1 MGLSLSSS
9 KKKRK
14 NYLDMGKYG
23 YSIFVGNLSRRA
35 RRDDLHD
42 LFRDIGK
49 VVEVDIK
56 TGFAFVEMED
66 LRDAEDAVKELNGSK
81 IEGER
86 ISLEMSKGCRDKYR
100 DFARTGRV
108 RYRSFSKSVSPSKR
122 RFRSRSRGG
131 RSRSRS
137 RSRDRGG
144 RGGGG
149 GGGGRDRPYRTKHS
163 LTVGN
168 LSSRC
173 SWSELKDIFRK
184 CGKVTYTDSHQRI
197 GEGRGEVCFDSP
209 EDLKHALK
217 EMDGFEI
224 NGRKITVEATH
235 TDGSRSRSRSR
246 SRGRGGGG
254 GGRARSGSRSPSPKG
269 RSRSPKG
276 RSRSPKGRSRSP
288 KARSRSPKRSRDS
301 RSRGRDRSDSPRR
314 SRSRGRRSRS

>member
-1 MGLSLSSS
+1 
-9 KKKRK
+9 
-14 NYLDMGKYG
+14 MGKYG
-23 YSIFVGNLSRRA
+23 YSVFVGNLSRRA
-35 RRDDLHD
+35 RRDDLYD

-108 RYRSFSKSVSPSKR
+108 RYRSYSKSVSPSRR

-144 RGGGG
+144 R
-149 GGGGRDRPYRTKHS
+149 GGGRDRPYRTKHS

-184 CGKVTYTDSHQRI
+184 CGKVTYTDAHQRI

-224 NGRKITVEATH
+224 NGRKITVEPTH
-235 TDGSRSRSRSR
+235 NESSRSRSRSR
-246 SRGRGGGG
+246 SRGRGRG
-254 GGRARSGSRSPSPKG
+254 GGRSASRSPSPKDR
-269 RSRSPKG
+269 RS
-276 RSRSPKGRSRSP
+276 
-288 KARSRSPKRSRDS
+288 RSRSPKRSRDS

>member
-1 MGLSLSSS
+1 MGTHPIFESDFDCLTE
-9 KKKRK
+9 K
-14 NYLDMGKYG
+14 MPKYG
-23 YSIFVGNLSRRA
+23 YSVFVGNLSRRA
-35 RRDDLHD
+35 RRDDLYD

-49 VVEVDIK
+49 VIEVDIK

-66 LRDAEDAVKELNGSK
+66 RRDAEDAVKELNGSK

-108 RYRSFSKSVSPSKR
+108 RYRSFSKSVSPSRR

-137 RSRDRGG
+137 RSRG
-144 RGGGG
+144 RG
-149 GGGGRDRPYRTKHS
+149 GGGGRDRPYRTRHS
-163 LTVGN
+163 LTVDT

-184 CGKVTYTDSHQRI
+184 CGKVTYTDAHQRI
-197 GEGRGEVCFDSP
+197 GEGRGEVCFDSAD
-209 EDLKHALK
+209 DLRAALK

-224 NGRKITVEATH
+224 NGKKISVFKTH
-235 TDGSRSRSRSR
+235 GDDGSRSRSRSR
-246 SRGRGGGG
+246 GR
-254 GGRARSGSRSPSPKG
+254 
-269 RSRSPKG
+269 RSRSRSASPR
-276 RSRSPKGRSRSP
+276 RSRSRP
-288 KARSRSPKRSRDS
+288 PKRSRDS
-301 RSRGRDRSDSPRR
+301 RSRGRDRSDSRGR

>member
-56 TGFAFVEMED
+56 TGFAFAEMED

-122 RFRSRSRGG
+122 RFRSRSR
-131 RSRSRS
+131 
-137 RSRDRGG
+137 SRDRGG
-144 RGGGG
+144 RGGGGG

-184 CGKVTYTDSHQRI
+184 CGKVTYTDAHQRI

-276 RSRSPKGRSRSP
+276 R
-288 KARSRSPKRSRDS
+288 
-301 RSRGRDRSDSPRR
+301 
-314 SRSRGRRSRS
+314 

>member
-1 MGLSLSSS
+1 MGTHPIFESDFDCLTEKE
-9 KKKRK
+9 KK
-14 NYLDMGKYG
+14 MPKYG
-23 YSIFVGNLSRRA
+23 FSVFVGNLSRRA

-42 LFRDIGK
+42 LFRSIGK
-49 VVEVDIK
+49 VIEVDIK

-66 LRDAEDAVKELNGSK
+66 RRDAEDAVKELNGSK

-137 RSRDRGG
+137 RSRG
-144 RGGGG
+144 R
-149 GGGGRDRPYRTKHS
+149 GGGGRDRPYRTRHS
-163 LTVGN
+163 LTVDN

-184 CGKVTYTDSHQRI
+184 CGKVTYTDAHQRI
-197 GEGRGEVCFDSP
+197 GEGRGEVCFDSSD
-209 EDLKHALK
+209 DLKAALK
-217 EMDGFEI
+217 EMNGFEI
-224 NGRKITVEATH
+224 NGKKIEVFKTH
-235 TDGSRSRSRSR
+235 GDDGSRSRSRSR
-246 SRGRGGGG
+246 GR
-254 GGRARSGSRSPSPKG
+254 
-269 RSRSPKG
+269 RSRS
-276 RSRSPKGRSRSP
+276 RSASPRRS
-288 KARSRSPKRSRDS
+288 RSRSPKRSRDS
-301 RSRGRDRSDSPRR
+301 RSRDRGRDRSDSRGR